1 MVATLLDRLDLGDPA
16 EATDWLHKAAD
27 QKHALAQF
35 ELGLRYDCAKGADK
49 DYEAAHFW
57 YLCAARQGHAR
68 AQFNLGVMYAAGQGA
83 PRDLVE
89 AYAWLHR
96 AGGAGIGPARDYLAR
111 TARRMDAQQ
120 LSQAE
125 SLLHA

>member
-1 MVATLLDRLDLGDPA
+1 MVGALLDRLNLGDPA
-16 EATDWLHKAAD
+16 EATDWFHKAAD

-35 ELGLRYDCAKGADK
+35 ELGLRYDCGKGAER

-83 PRDLVE
+83 QRDLIE

-96 AGGAGIGPARDYLAR
+96 AGGAGVGPAAGYLAR

-120 LSQAE
+120 LAQAE
-125 SLLHA
+125 RLLLA